1 MWSVCFEE
9 LGNEWTGDIPVDGQV
24 SVDGQCLPWPVLTS
38 MLKLLVQ
45 LADISYPSLQM
56 WTHNHLNNNNS
67 IKKY

>member
-1 MWSVCFEE
+1 MSE
-9 LGNEWTGDIPVDGQV
+9 LVDIPVDGQV

-38 MLKLLVQ
+38 MLKLLVL

-67 IKKY
+67 IKNYYNDDNSFFH